1 MCKALAPHATIIAT
15 ADDANHEQ
23 RLRAEGAAAVVR
35 VYEVAADSLAEVLS
49 ETPRARR
56 RTDAVVGVHAE
67 TSPVTAVAA

>member
-23 RLRAEGAAAVVR
+23 RLRAEGAGAVVR

-49 ETPRARR
+49 EAPRARR
-56 RTDAVVGVHAE
+56 RTDAVVGVGE
-67 TSPVTAVAA
+67 TPPVTAVAA